1 MFKRSLKQQLLP
13 IILLAIVLA
22 IVFSGDFL
30 KALNGKA
37 FSSVEVRLAE
47 QSPLGSAG
55 GAIVPASCP
64 SYSHMATYCNAEEGD
79 VCFNI
84 PGWQDVPPDGY
95 TLYETPGVY
104 RLCCHGGFVPS
115 GPYTCV
121 PACASNAGQACVSS
135 PNFCGQTNSGIAA
148 CNGSCPATPPSNS
161 NCPPSQQP
169 PTITVNPPTVGTGG
183 TTTITWNCPGNTS
196 ATGTNFS
203 TGGAASGNTT
213 VTVNTT
219 TTYTLNC
226 PQTGTQVTTQ
236 VTVSGPALSLS
247 ASPTRVRVND
257 SSTLTWAASSVTSCA
272 LTGPGVNVHMNAN
285 GSGIISTQNT
295 STGGVVGQSVYKLT
309 CQTGSGTISSSVTV
323 NLIPSQVEQ

>member
-1 MFKRSLKQQLLP
+1 
-13 IILLAIVLA
+13 
-22 IVFSGDFL
+22 
-30 KALNGKA
+30 
-37 FSSVEVRLAE
+37 
-47 QSPLGSAG
+47 
-55 GAIVPASCP
+55 
-64 SYSHMATYCNAEEGD
+64 
-79 VCFNI
+79 
-84 PGWQDVPPDGY
+84 
-95 TLYETPGVY
+95 
-104 RLCCHGGFVPS
+104 
-115 GPYTCV
+115 
-121 PACASNAGQACVSS
+121 
-135 PNFCGQTNSGIAA
+135 
-148 CNGSCPATPPSNS
+148 
-161 NCPPSQQP
+161 
-169 PTITVNPPTVGTGG
+169 
-183 TTTITWNCPGNTS
+183 
-196 ATGTNFS
+196 
-203 TGGAASGNTT
+203 